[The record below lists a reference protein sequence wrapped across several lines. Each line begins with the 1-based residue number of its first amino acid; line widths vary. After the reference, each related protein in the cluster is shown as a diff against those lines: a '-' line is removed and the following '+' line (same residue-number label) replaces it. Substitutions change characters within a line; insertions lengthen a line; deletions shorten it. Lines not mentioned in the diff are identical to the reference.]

1 MLLGDLSE
9 RVVTP
14 RRLTGIAMQVDATM
28 KRLRLLITILVIL
41 LSSWALEARAQDAPS
56 SSEYLIKAGFIYNF
70 ANLVQWPQ
78 NAFTQ
83 ADSPIVIGILGEDHF
98 GVTLDRVLQGKK
110 VNGRP
115 FVVRRFKSVAD
126 LAQSVID
133 LKDCQILFVS
143 SSETAHVTEA
153 IQTLRGISVLTIG
166 EIPGFAKRGG
176 IINLVLEDNK
186 VRFEVNVEAAKQ
198 ADLNISS
205 RLLALA
211 KIVQHPVLDGRK
223 TE

>member
-1 MLLGDLSE
+1 MMAIVMLPSLGL
-9 RVVTP
+9 
-14 RRLTGIAMQVDATM
+14 DAH
-28 KRLRLLITILVIL
+28 
-41 LSSWALEARAQDAPS
+41 AQDSSA

-70 ANLVQWPQ
+70 ANLVQWPT

-83 ADSPIVIGILGEDHF
+83 ADSPIVIGILGEDPF
-98 GVTLDRVLQGKK
+98 GTVLDRVLAGKK
-110 VNGRP
+110 VNGRV
-115 FVVRRFKSVAD
+115 FLVKRLKSAP
-126 LAQSVID
+126 D
-133 LKDCQILFVS
+133 LKECHIVFVS
-143 SSETAHVTEA
+143 SSEMTHLAETIHLVKGMP
-153 IQTLRGISVLTIG
+153 ILTIG

-186 VRFEVNVEAAKQ
+186 VHFEVNVEAAKE

-211 KIVQHPVLDGRK
+211 RIVQEPAADGRK